1 MSLLSALSSCP
12 RPMDTV
18 NMSTS
23 PPLPSGGVPTAS
35 DTNKASPPTRR
46 ELMLYALGT
55 TATGLPT
62 GAISS
67 LNFPIFNM
75 LLGVNPGWL
84 GTVGAIANFWDA
96 LIHPLIGYASDRTR
110 SRWGRRRPYL
120 LGGTVLI
127 AVLAAVFF
135 QFGTG
140 WMPQSYLAWYLAF
153 SLLLFTATATFSVP
167 YYALGI
173 EIATDYDQR
182 TRVVAYRSVMDKSSG
197 IANQWMFR
205 FVELFSNSLFG
216 AKVLG
221 VIVGVVALG
230 AGLCTFF
237 GTKERFGSG
246 RVQKSVA
253 VRESLWT
260 AMGNV
265 LASSV
270 YRRLLF
276 VWVIMTLNIGLF
288 NALGLY
294 LNVYYVYGGN
304 KAAGATLGGVVGTLG
319 LALSIAAIPFTARLC
334 RKFGKHQVLKMALW
348 LYMTGSLLKW
358 VCINPHHPWLQLVLP
373 FFFSIGI
380 SSVFVVMSSMQADIV
395 DLDEYEHGGRREGM
409 FGAVGAWVMKLGGAL
424 ALALSGWIVVVT
436 GFDVAHAGQQPE
448 GVFLKMRILFSLAP
462 VLGSIAA
469 LLCLRNYPLTRERSE
484 EIRAELEIRRASTR

>member
-1 MSLLSALSSCP
+1 
-12 RPMDTV
+12 
-18 NMSTS
+18 
-23 PPLPSGGVPTAS
+23 
-35 DTNKASPPTRR
+35 
-46 ELMLYALGT
+46 LGT
-55 TATGLPT
+55 TTAGLPT
-62 GAISS
+62 GAITT

-84 GTVGAIANFWDA
+84 GTVGAIANCWDA
-96 LIHPLIGYASDRTR
+96 VIHPLIGHASDRTR

-120 LGGTVLI
+120 LAGTLLI
-127 AVLAAVFF
+127 AVLAAAFF
-135 QFGTG
+135 QFGAG
-140 WMPQSYLAWYLAF
+140 WSPQSYLTWYLVL
-153 SLLLFTATATFSVP
+153 SLLFFTATATYSVP

-182 TRVVAYRSVMDKSSG
+182 TRVVAYRSVMDKTSG

-205 FVELFSNSLFG
+205 FVELFSNSLVG

-221 VIVGVVALG
+221 GILAIAALG
-230 AGLCTFF
+230 SGLCTFF

-246 RVQKSVA
+246 AVQKSVA
-253 VRESLWT
+253 VRESLFT

-265 LASSV
+265 LANSV
-270 YRRLLF
+270 YRRLLL

-294 LNVYYVYGGN
+294 LNVYYIYGGD
-304 KAAGATLGGVVGTLG
+304 KAAGATLGGAVGTLG
-319 LALSIAAIPFTARLC
+319 LVLSMAAIPFTATLC

-348 LYMTGSLLKW
+348 LYMVGSFLKW
-358 VCINPHHPWLQLVLP
+358 VCINPRYPWLQLVLP

-395 DLDEYEHGGRREGM
+395 DLDEYQHGGRREGM

-436 GFDVAHAGQQPE
+436 GFDVTHAAAQPE
-448 GVFLKMRILFSLAP
+448 GVFFKMRILFSLAP
-462 VLGSIAA
+462 ILGSVLA
-469 LLCLRNYPLTRERSE
+469 LICLKNYPLTRERSE
-484 EIRAELEIRRASTR
+484 EIRAELEIRRVATR